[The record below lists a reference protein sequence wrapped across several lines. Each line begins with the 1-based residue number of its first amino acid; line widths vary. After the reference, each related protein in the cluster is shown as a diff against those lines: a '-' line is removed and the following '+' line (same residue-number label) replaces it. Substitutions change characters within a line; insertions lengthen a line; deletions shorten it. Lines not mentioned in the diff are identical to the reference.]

1 MNEISTYESR
11 TGSVHCTAEE
21 LYHFLADMRNFG
33 RFIPE
38 NNLGKIS
45 ISKDTFTIDVNM
57 LGKVNIRIGEMKEFS
72 EVAYSGN
79 AAQINDF
86 SLVVKFLDKGS
97 SRSEVKLSVLANLNP
112 FLKMLAAEP
121 MKKFLETIVAEMEK
135 FRGWNEI
142 RKES

>member
-1 MNEISTYESR
+1 MSEISTFESR
-11 TGSVHCTAEE
+11 TGIVQCTSEE
-21 LYHFLADMRNFG
+21 LYHYLTDMRNFG
-33 RFIPE
+33 RFIPQ
-38 NNLGKIS
+38 NNISDVS
-45 ISKDTFTIDVNM
+45 ISKDTFDINVNL

-72 EVAYSGN
+72 EVRYSGN
-79 AAQINDF
+79 AAQINEF

-97 SRSEVKLSVLANLNP
+97 AQSEVKLSVLASLNP

-121 MKKFLETIVAEMEK
+121 MNKFLETIIAEMEK